1 MKHPFIVVLILFLF
15 PLTINAQ
22 SKIGLG
28 IGNRG
33 IVIKSFPA
41 TTLRYSL
48 RIEPDIRF
56 FFGFNTDLDIGLN
69 LIREE
74 KATLY
79 LTLGGGIQS
88 YDVNFDAGE
97 FYFFK
102 IPLGV
107 EFFPFERKN
116 LSVAVEAFPVAYM
129 NWFRFE
135 VDNISMEGLV
145 EITYYF

>member
-1 MKHPFIVVLILFLF
+1 MKHLFIVLLILLF
-15 PLTINAQ
+15 CPLYINAQ

-28 IGNRG
+28 LGNRG

-41 TTLRYSL
+41 GIFRYSL
-48 RIEPDIRF
+48 RMEPDIRF
-56 FFGFNTDLDIGLN
+56 FFGFNADLDLGFN
-69 LIREE
+69 LLREE

-107 EFFPFERKN
+107 EFFPFEKRN
-116 LSVAVEAFPVAYM
+116 LSVAAEAFPIAYM

-135 VDNISMEGLV
+135 VDNIRMEGMV